1 MKNRRI
7 LHGRVFVMQNR
18 DSDLRQ
24 SYLTAHKQN
33 STCLA
38 YVTKQAQ
45 AHSDEIF
52 NRLRAL
58 ERVTRSGGGVPLHLA
73 SSDLVLHRVKDSRVA
88 IVEKIKAVLLSTKRL
103 EKLGS

>member
-1 MKNRRI
+1 MEIIIFTAMKNRRI

-24 SYLTAHKQN
+24 NYLTAHRQN

-38 YVTKQAQ
+38 CVTKQAQ
-45 AHSDEIF
+45 AHSGEIF

-58 ERVTRSGGGVPLHLA
+58 
-73 SSDLVLHRVKDSRVA
+73 SRARYSVRRDA
-88 IVEKIKAVLLSTKRL
+88 IALINFV
-103 EKLGS
+103 